1 MKKIHH
7 YIFAIPLLAMAITSC
22 QKEYLDP
29 SSVTP
34 EKAYTT
40 TQGLTALAVGLQ
52 RTYTTGLTSQIYTTV
67 TANGLTSNE
76 LRLLNQG
83 NIPELQLTTGG
94 GSVDGT
100 NTLLNSIW
108 SVSNKIIFD
117 ADNIL
122 NNAPNLGDKG
132 IASGLIGYATIF
144 KALAIGNQA
153 MFWQQIPAKLGTITS
168 GTTFMSREEGYTRAI
183 AAIDNALSVIQAN
196 PISANFYIYVPAVT
210 VNNTMIGNINIVNT
224 LYALKARYALFKG
237 DYTTA
242 LSAANLVDLSVRS
255 YFTFDAA
262 NPNPIFRNIT
272 STNNIT
278 APTDA
283 NLGLPASITPDAGDR
298 RVPFYTSTNTTAP
311 TVRVNGF
318 GAASTT
324 QYPIYLP
331 GEITLIKAEAYARM
345 TPPNLSE
352 ALTELNKVVT
362 KKPANDPFGVGA
374 DLPPLVG
381 PFTQAELLTQIY
393 KHRSIELYMLGMRLE
408 DQRRFERPVSERKR
422 TFMPYPFSER
432 DNNPNTPTDP
442 TF

>member
-1 MKKIHH
+1 
-7 YIFAIPLLAMAITSC
+7 
-22 QKEYLDP
+22 
-29 SSVTP
+29 
-34 EKAYTT
+34 
-40 TQGLTALAVGLQ
+40 GLTAIAVGLQ

-76 LRLLNQG
+76 LRLLNSG

-100 NTLLNSIW
+100 NTLLASIW

-122 NNAPNLGDKG
+122 ANAPNIGDKG
-132 IASGLIGYATIF
+132 VASGLVGYATIF

-153 MFWQQIPAKLGTITS
+153 MFWEQIPAGTGSVATGSTFIT
-168 GTTFMSREEGYTRAI
+168 RAAGYARAI
-183 AAIDNALSVIQAN
+183 ADINNALATIQAN
-196 PISANFYIYVPAVT
+196 PISPSFYTNVPV
-210 VNNTMIGNINIVNT
+210 GINIVNT
-224 LYALKARYALFKG
+224 LQALKARYALFAG
-237 DYTTA
+237 DYATA

-255 YFTFDAA
+255 FFTFDAT

-283 NLGLPASITPDAGDR
+283 NLGLPAGITPDPGDKR
-298 RVPFYTSTNTTAP
+298 IPFYTSTNTTAP

-331 GEITLIKAEAYARM
+331 GEITLIKAEAHARM
-345 TPPNLSE
+345 TPPNLTN
-352 ALTELNKVVT
+352 ALIELNKVVT
-362 KKPANDPFGVGA
+362 KKPADDPFGVGA

-408 DQRRFERPVSERKR
+408 DQRRFGRPISERKR
-422 TFMPYPFSER
+422 NFMPYPFSER
-432 DNNPNTPTDP
+432 DNNPNTPADP
-442 TF
+442 TL